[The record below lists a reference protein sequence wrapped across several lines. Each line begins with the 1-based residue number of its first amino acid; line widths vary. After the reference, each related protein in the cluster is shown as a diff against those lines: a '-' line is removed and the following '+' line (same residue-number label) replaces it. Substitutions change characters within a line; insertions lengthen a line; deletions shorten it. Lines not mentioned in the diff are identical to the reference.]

1 MKRILLILV
10 LVTLFTSCRLALGG
24 SIPPEHNAPVQII
37 EYITLDCIDMFS
49 INGKGYTTI
58 KASLPV
64 IVYNPNLYTINV
76 MVNGSAILCIESHE
90 EKGLY

>member
-24 SIPPEHNAPVQII
+24 SIPPEHNAPIQSV
-37 EYITLDCIDMFS
+37 EYVTLDCIDMFS
-49 INGKGYTTI
+49 INGRGYTHI

-64 IVYNPNLYTINV
+64 LVYNQNLYTINV
-76 MVNGSAILCIESHE
+76 MVNGSALLTLPVHSE
-90 EKGLY
+90 ERLY